1 MFGNSGLGMLLSA
14 IQQSVVAMGAG
25 PAICAS
31 MRCPA
36 WRRRG
41 ECRDGAAAL
50 PDRRLLSI

>member
-1 MFGNSGLGMLLSA
+1 MFGIAGLGMLLSA